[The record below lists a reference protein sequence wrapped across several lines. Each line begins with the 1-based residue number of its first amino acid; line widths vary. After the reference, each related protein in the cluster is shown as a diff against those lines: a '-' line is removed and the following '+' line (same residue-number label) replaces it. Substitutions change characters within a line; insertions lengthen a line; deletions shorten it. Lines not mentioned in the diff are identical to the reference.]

1 MRPIPKRGRP
11 AVIAAALAGTVI
23 AASVAIPAT
32 GATNALTVAKQ
43 ALTLAK
49 KADARSKLAL
59 ATARTPGPAGA
70 QGTQGAKGDPGS
82 PGAPGAPGSPGGP
95 GSPGSNGTNSSTLQS
110 QLTPPTVPSHSSS
123 PQSTQVTIPANRG
136 GLVGVNVGIVP
147 PGSGTCTGGVVG
159 MQVDLYLDVQDPAHR
174 FYTGQFPAGGGT
186 TTVFAST
193 YVAKGASSSN
203 HNVIVTN
210 VDNCPGTVIVAD
222 YGQASPKIDVVAFA
236 P

>member
-1 MRPIPKRGRP
+1 VVVASTVVLP
-11 AVIAAALAGTVI
+11 AFGAPSALTIAR
-23 AASVAIPAT
+23 
-32 GATNALTVAKQ
+32 NALKTAKS
-43 ALTLAK
+43 
-49 KADARSKLAL
+49 ADARSKVAL
-59 ATARTPGPAGA
+59 ATARKPGPAGA
-70 QGTQGAKGDPGS
+70 QGTQGTQGAKGDPGS
-82 PGAPGAPGSPGGP
+82 PGGPGG
-95 GSPGSNGTNSSTLQS
+95 PGSNGTNSSTLQS

-123 PQSTQVTIPANRG
+123 PQPTQVTIPANRG

-147 PGSGTCTGGVVG
+147 PGSGTCTGGGAG

-174 FYTGQFPAGGGT
+174 FYTGQFAAGGGT

-210 VDNCPGTVIVAD
+210 IDNCPGTVIVAD
-222 YGQASPKIDVVAFA
+222 YGQASPKIDVVEFA